1 MLARTLALWACL
13 AAAAPPAGAAVFLIQ
28 QGDDSSPYSFLPSLA
43 RGNRDTSYAFTGA
56 DEVGEAHNFLT
67 YVRFDV
73 PPGLLAPGESVVEA
87 QAFFYYGFDFDAF
100 GSAAADAGEIECREV
115 LAPWDEARLTWVNKP
130 PLGPP
135 FDVQTGIA
143 GLGLLWC
150 DVTELARGWATG
162 ARPNLGIALTNP
174 TERLIGMYAFE
185 AVGIHPNLRPSLVI
199 ETGPSDLAD
208 LDADGAP
215 DGLDVCPS
223 TPDPAQADG
232 DSDGVGDACDACPA
246 IFDPLQIDA
255 DGDGRGDRCDFPGA
269 DLDADGLVDE
279 RDVGALVVATGSAEG
294 DAAFSPACD
303 FDGDGAVGQADWDL
317 WHPLYDEFFTGT
329 PARCGLLGIEPL
341 ALVAWSLRRGR
352 RLPR

>member
-1 MLARTLALWACL
+1 
-13 AAAAPPAGAAVFLIQ
+13 
-28 QGDDSSPYSFLPSLA
+28 
-43 RGNRDTSYAFTGA
+43 
-56 DEVGEAHNFLT
+56 
-67 YVRFDV
+67 
-73 PPGLLAPGESVVEA
+73 
-87 QAFFYYGFDFDAF
+87 
-100 GSAAADAGEIECREV
+100 
-115 LAPWDEARLTWVNKP
+115 
-130 PLGPP
+130 
-135 FDVQTGIA
+135 
-143 GLGLLWC
+143 
-150 DVTELARGWATG
+150 
-162 ARPNLGIALTNP
+162 
-174 TERLIGMYAFE
+174 
-185 AVGIHPNLRPSLVI
+185 VI

-215 DGLDVCPS
+215 DELDVCPS

-341 ALVAWSLRRGR
+341 ALVAWSLRRAR